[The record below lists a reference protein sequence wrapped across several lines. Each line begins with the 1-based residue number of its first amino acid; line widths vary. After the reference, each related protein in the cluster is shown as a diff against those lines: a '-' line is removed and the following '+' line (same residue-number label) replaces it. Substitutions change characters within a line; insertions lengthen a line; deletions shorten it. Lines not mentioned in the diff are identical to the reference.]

1 MSFGG
6 GSKSQARERWTD
18 RERATER
25 PWHPKPW
32 PTRVAG
38 CAEGTGFIN
47 PEALLNPFVN
57 KAAGSARDNAGP
69 TAPVMKARL
78 RLA

>member
-57 KAAGSARDNAGP
+57 KAAGSARIMR
-69 TAPVMKARL
+69 THAPVMKARL